1 MPLFCQSLLPEGN
14 QPRNSEDAWLA
25 QDPLFEWQHNTV
37 FKKR

>member
-25 QDPLFEWQHNTV
+25 QELLFEWQPDAV
-37 FKKR
+37 FKNR